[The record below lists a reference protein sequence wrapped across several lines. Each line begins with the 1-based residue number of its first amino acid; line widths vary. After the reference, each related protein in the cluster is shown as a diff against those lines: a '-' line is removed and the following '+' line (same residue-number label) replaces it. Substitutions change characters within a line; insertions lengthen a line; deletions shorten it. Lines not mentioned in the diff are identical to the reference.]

1 MESFESMIS
10 APLHI
15 SQKEVSYDRISKVNW
30 LTNKNKVLPILL
42 VDFVE
47 KYLNRCFRDIANFLY
62 QKDIITLHDLPIK
75 TDIVIIVLQITRG
88 GGLH

>member
-30 LTNKNKVLPILL
+30 LTNKNVLPNLR

-47 KYLNRCFRDIANFLY
+47 KCHNRCFRDIANFLY

-75 TDIVIIVLQITRG
+75 KNRHCYHRTVK
-88 GGLH
+88 